1 MVLPVL
7 PDVQFPILFR
17 IHQFPQA
24 VAHLSDIHIPM
35 VQQSHLPFHLL
46 ADLLTPIRL
55 VPARVR
61 FGTSLLVTQLRPI
74 ALELLVEQPR

>member
-1 MVLPVL
+1 
-7 PDVQFPILFR
+7 
-17 IHQFPQA
+17 
-24 VAHLSDIHIPM
+24 M
-35 VQQSHLPFHLL
+35 VQQSLTPFHLL